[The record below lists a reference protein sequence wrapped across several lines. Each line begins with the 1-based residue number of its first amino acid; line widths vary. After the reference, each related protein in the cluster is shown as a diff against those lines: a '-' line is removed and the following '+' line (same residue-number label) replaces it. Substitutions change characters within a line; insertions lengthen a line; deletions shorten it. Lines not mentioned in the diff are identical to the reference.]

1 MPKKDEQPKK
11 KTKATI
17 ANSATTSDTGPVTP
31 YTLVLVESPSK
42 CATIEKYLGS
52 GYRVLATY
60 GHFRSLN
67 SLKNIVFAK
76 DGSNLELK
84 FEVEKEKYVNL
95 LQRAIAHATQVILA
109 TDDDR
114 EGEAI
119 AWHICDQFGLSVLDT
134 PRIIFH
140 EITQEAITAAIQ
152 QPGRL
157 NMNLVHA
164 QFTRQVLDLLI
175 GFKISP
181 LLWTYISN
189 NDKNS
194 LSAGRCQTPAL
205 KMVLDNQTHI
215 HNTATVI
222 EYHVSGL
229 FTSQNI
235 PFQLTTPISKRED
248 VETFLEKSK
257 THFHILTVEEPT
269 TATRPP
275 PSPLNTSRLQQAVSN
290 ELHLSPKA
298 TMRICQHLYEHGL
311 ITYMRTENTK
321 YSQSFLQ
328 QTRKYLEREGK
339 GAAFTDS
346 PGRLTEFNKM
356 AHEAIRPT
364 NLNISHLYASK
375 YDQPTCKV
383 YRLIWET
390 SVASFMK
397 PAVVSVR
404 RATITAP
411 DGLCYSHSAE
421 LPVYAGWMCLAENN
435 INKGLKGGKDSSY
448 RFLENIT
455 PNTQVSSSSITAKQE
470 CASTRNQLHYTESRL
485 IRLLEEEGIGRPST
499 FASIVDKI
507 QSRNYVAKENLE
519 GMTMECVDFLLDGM
533 TKRIT
538 HTSVKKTFG
547 AEKNKLVVKPMGIVV
562 ARFLYQHFA
571 PLFAFSYTKQTEEL
585 LDNIHHGTA
594 NWIEVCVA
602 QKEYLTGLI
611 KTAKA
616 NKMEKFHIRI
626 DDTHCFMIAKYGPV
640 IRQSLMSEGLN
651 RQTIT
656 PVSSQQTDEGNVG
669 GGCCKGGEQEEGDV
683 AEEQDREDNATAT
696 PTVKWLPVRKDI
708 DLLRLENGEYTLA
721 DLLHTKAEPGTP
733 AYLADHTPGGL
744 PLYGGHYFGVF
755 QDKEIIVRKGKFGRY
770 AAWGEENRSLKCFGT
785 RNIANI
791 TMEEMT
797 TVLSKA
803 KRGGGA
809 AKGPSKIAADLS
821 PSSDPSRIGTP
832 SIEQI
837 PTAPPKK
844 RKVPP
849 APKALTEKSSSIP
862 TDSTTD
868 GVTNPPKKRGRPPSI
883 KTNSTTDGVTNV
895 TEPPKKRGRPPKKLD
910 NIIVEK

>member
-1 MPKKDEQPKK
+1 MPKKEELSRKK
-11 KTKATI
+11 IKTTPIAAAAAT
-17 ANSATTSDTGPVTP
+17 APAPLTP
-31 YTLVLVESPSK
+31 YILVLVESPSK
-42 CATIEKYLGS
+42 CATIEKYLGP

-76 DGSNLELK
+76 DGSTLELK

-95 LQRAIAHATQVILA
+95 LQRAIANASQVILA

-119 AWHICDQFGLSVLDT
+119 AWHICDHFGLSVEET

-152 QPGRL
+152 HPVRL
-157 NMNLVHA
+157 NMNLVYA

-181 LLWTYISN
+181 LLWAYISN

-205 KMVLDNQTHI
+205 KMVLDNQMRI
-215 HNTATVI
+215 NNTPTVI
-222 EYHVSGL
+222 DYKVSGT

-235 PFQLTTPISKRED
+235 LFHLTTPISRKEE
-248 VETFLEKSK
+248 VEAFLEKSK
-257 THFHILTVEEPT
+257 NHSHILTVEEPT
-269 TATRPP
+269 TATRHP
-275 PSPLNTSRLQQAVSN
+275 PSPLNTSRLQQTVSN

-298 TMRICQHLYEHGL
+298 TMRICQNLYENGL

-328 QTRKYLEREGK
+328 QTRKYLEKDGK
-339 GAAFTDS
+339 GAAFTES
-346 PGRLTEFNKM
+346 PGRLVIPTSSKM

-364 NLNISHLYASK
+364 NLQITHLSGAK

-404 RATITAP
+404 QAKITAP

-421 LPVYAGWMCLAENN
+421 LPVYAGWMSLAENN
-435 INKGLKGGKDSSY
+435 INKGYKNISTAY
-448 RFLENIT
+448 HFLENISQ
-455 PNTQVSSSSITAKQE
+455 NTLASMSSITAQQE
-470 CASTRNQLHYTESRL
+470 CATTRNQLHYTESKL

-519 GMTMECVDFLLDGM
+519 GMTVDCEDFMLDGV
-533 TKRIT
+533 TKRISST
-538 HTSVKKTFG
+538 NVKKTFG

-571 PLFAFSYTKQTEEL
+571 DLFAFSYTKQTEEL
-585 LDNIHHGTA
+585 LDNIHQGTA
-594 NWIEVCVA
+594 NWIEVCVT
-602 QKEYLTGLI
+602 QKEYLSRLI
-611 KTAKA
+611 KTAKE
-616 NKMEKFHIRI
+616 NKIEKFHIPI
-626 DDTHCFMIAKYGPV
+626 DDTHCYMIAKYGPV
-640 IRQSLMSEGLN
+640 IRQGRMSGGE
-651 RQTIT
+651 T
-656 PVSSQQTDEGNVG
+656 PSKAG
-669 GGCCKGGEQEEGDV
+669 GGGVTGED
-683 AEEQDREDNATAT
+683 AEEEEKGEGEEDGTFAT

-721 DLLHTKAEPGTP
+721 DLLHTKAEPGTS
-733 AYLADHTPGGL
+733 AFLADHTPGGL
-744 PLYGGHYFGVF
+744 PLYGGTFFGVF

-770 AAWGEENRSLKCFGT
+770 AVWGEENRSLKCFGR
-785 RNIANI
+785 RNLDNI

-797 TVLSKA
+797 AVLEKP
-803 KRGGGA
+803 KRGLGCR
-809 AKGPSKIAADLS
+809 P
-821 PSSDPSRIGTP
+821 PSSGHFAERNQTTVNNSTTMAPESCPSGTPAPIATP

-844 RKVPP
+844 RRSPP
-849 APKALTEKSSSIP
+849 APKAPSHNLP
-862 TDSTTD
+862 A
-868 GVTNPPKKRGRPPSI
+868 NLPPSA
-883 KTNSTTDGVTNV
+883 KDPTVLA
-895 TEPPKKRGRPPKKLD
+895 TEPPKKRGRPPKKSDEIFL
-910 NIIVEK
+910 EK

>member
-1 MPKKDEQPKK
+1 MPKKEETVEKVSRKK
-11 KTKATI
+11 AKATTGAI
-17 ANSATTSDTGPVTP
+17 AASAAAEPTPITP

-42 CATIEKYLGS
+42 CATIEKYLGP

-67 SLKNIVFAK
+67 SLKNVVFAK
-76 DGSNLELK
+76 DGSTLELK
-84 FEVEKEKYVNL
+84 FEVEKEKYVNM
-95 LQRAIAHATQVILA
+95 LQRAIAHSTQVILA

-119 AWHICDQFGLSVLDT
+119 AWHICDHFGLSVEET

-140 EITQEAITAAIQ
+140 EITQEAITNAIQ
-152 QPGRL
+152 HPGRL
-157 NMNLVHA
+157 NMNLVYA

-215 HNTATVI
+215 HNTATVM
-222 EYHVSGL
+222 EYKVAGT
-229 FTSQNI
+229 FTSQHLL
-235 PFQLTTPISKRED
+235 FHLTRSFSRKEE
-248 VETFLEKSK
+248 VEAFLEKSK
-257 THFHILTVEEPT
+257 THSHILTVEDPT
-269 TATRPP
+269 TATRSP

-298 TMRICQHLYEHGL
+298 TMRICQHLYENGL

-328 QTRKYLEREGK
+328 QTRKYLEKDGKRET
-339 GAAFTDS
+339 FTDN
-346 PGRLTEFNKM
+346 PGRLTETNKM

-364 NLNISHLYASK
+364 NLNIGHLSAAK
-375 YDQPTCKV
+375 YDSSTCKV
-383 YRLIWET
+383 YRFIWET

-435 INKGLKGGKDSSY
+435 IMKGLSSSNERSSAY
-448 RFLENIT
+448 HFLENIT
-455 PNTQVSSSSITAKQE
+455 PNTQVTFSSITAKQE
-470 CASTRNQLHYTESRL
+470 CATTRNQLHYTESKL

-519 GMTMECVDFLLDGM
+519 GITMDCVDFLLDGM
-533 TKRIT
+533 TKHLQPT
-538 HTSVKKTFG
+538 TVKKTFG
-547 AEKNKLVVKPMGIVV
+547 TEKNKLVIKPMGIVV
-562 ARFLYQHFA
+562 ARFLYQHFS
-571 PLFAFSYTKQTEEL
+571 PLFAFSYTKETEEL
-585 LDNIHHGTA
+585 LDNIHQGTV
-594 NWIEVCVA
+594 NWIEVCVT
-602 QKEYLTGLI
+602 QKEYLTRLI
-611 KTAKA
+611 KTAKE
-616 NKMEKFHIRI
+616 NKIEKFQIPI
-626 DDTHCFMIAKYGPV
+626 DKDHCYMIAKYGPV
-640 IRQSLMSEGLN
+640 IRQTISSESGGGGGGG
-651 RQTIT
+651 
-656 PVSSQQTDEGNVG
+656 VAEGGCEEEDEG
-669 GGCCKGGEQEEGDV
+669 EEGT
-683 AEEQDREDNATAT
+683 AEK

-708 DLLRLENGEYTLA
+708 DLLRLEKGEYTLD

-733 AYLADHTPGGL
+733 AYFADHTPGGL
-744 PLYGGHYFGVF
+744 PLYGGQFFGVF

-785 RNIANI
+785 RNLSNI

-797 TVLSKA
+797 AVLAKP
-803 KRGGGA
+803 KRGS
-809 AKGPSKIAADLS
+809 SKIAGDPS
-821 PSSDPSRIGTP
+821 PSGDPSIGVAP

-837 PTAPPKK
+837 PSIPPKK
-844 RKVPP
+844 RRSPL
-849 APKALTEKSSSIP
+849 APKAPSNNPPSIP
-862 TDSTTD
+862 TNPTT
-868 GVTNPPKKRGRPPSI
+868 PSA
-883 KTNSTTDGVTNV
+883 
-895 TEPPKKRGRPPKKLD
+895 TEPPKKRGRPSKKSD
-910 NIIVEK
+910 QIILEK